1 MSLPVWPS
9 AFIRFAV
16 VMCSASSTL
25 RGRPN
30 FVPFVRETCRF
41 SAVRSLTYSRSYP
54 AREPKTPIIMRPV
67 AVEESIP
74 SVVDTSVTP
83 RSVSA
88 LTVSRMCSV
97 LRPKRPHHHG
107 VALANVSHQLGQ
119 ARSVISRTRHDV
131 GERLRHACGAE
142 CSLLLIQSLGHRAYP
157 HVPDPLAFGHYAGR
171 LRHKA
176 TQRGIRD
183 RYF

>member
-1 MSLPVWPS
+1 
-9 AFIRFAV
+9 V

-25 RGRPN
+25 PGRPN

-41 SAVRSLTYSRSYP
+41 SAVRSLTYSRSYS
-54 AREPKTPIIMRPV
+54 AREPKTPIIMRPA

-83 RSVSA
+83 RSVSS
-88 LTVSRMCSV
+88 LTVSRMCSAV
-97 LRPKRPHHHG
+97 KLPHHHD

-119 ARSVISRTRHDV
+119 ARAVISPTRHDV

-142 CSLLLIQSLGHRAYP
+142 SSLLLIQSLGHRAYP

-171 LRHKA
+171 
-176 TQRGIRD
+176 
-183 RYF
+183 